1 MINMANVF
9 RLMLWLTVLGLTG
22 IPAQAQDFYRG
33 KTVTIVVSTST
44 GGGYD
49 AMARTI
55 ARHSAA
61 TYRAIPISSSATCRA
76 PAALRQ

>member
-33 KTVTIVVSTST
+33 QDRDDRGEHITAAAMTP
-44 GGGYD
+44 
-49 AMARTI
+49 MARTI
-55 ARHSAA
+55 ARHIGRHV
-61 TYRAIPISSSATCRA
+61 RAIPISSSATCRA